1 MGVTASHAAKRI
13 AHVGIASMF
22 EFIRKN
28 RLFFI
33 AGIGLLVALLV
44 YTLNLPRVEQANLVE
59 RAAGNI
65 MAPVQA
71 EASRAAA
78 FPLRI
83 WNEYLSLVGVA
94 RENQLLKDDIRTMN
108 ERLALLEET
117 RQENQRLTALL
128 NLKDKAVEKTVSA
141 RVIGEDVTPWFKT
154 ITINCGFDDGVQDG
168 MPVLAAGGIVGRTIK
183 VSASSS
189 KVMLLTDNASGIS
202 AIIQRSRARGVVKGK
217 GEDLCSLEFAMRG
230 EDVQVG
236 DQVVSSGLGG
246 VFAKGHLIG
255 EVTMVKK
262 GEFGVFQTVTIR
274 PSVNISRLEE
284 VLVVLHKSVE

>member
-1 MGVTASHAAKRI
+1 
-13 AHVGIASMF
+13 MF

-28 RLFFI
+28 RLLFT
-33 AGIGLLVALLV
+33 AGISLLIALLI
-44 YTLNLPRVEQANLVE
+44 YTLNLPQVEKANLVE
-59 RAAGNI
+59 RATGNI
-65 MAPVQA
+65 VAPVQA
-71 EASRAAA
+71 EANRAAA

-94 RENQLLKDDIRTMN
+94 QENQRLKNDIRKMN
-108 ERLALLEET
+108 ERLALTKET
-117 RQENQRLTALL
+117 RQENERLTALL
-128 NLKDKAVEKTVSA
+128 DLKNNTVEKSVAA

-154 ITINCGFDDGVQDG
+154 ITINCGFDAGLQDG

-183 VSASSS
+183 VADNSS
-189 KVMLLTDNASGIS
+189 KVMLLTDNASGI
-202 AIIQRSRARGVVKGK
+202 AATIQRSRARGVVKGS
-217 GEDLCSLEFAMRG
+217 GDDLCSLEFAMRG

-236 DQVVSSGLGG
+236 DQVITSGLGG

-262 GEFGVFQTVTIR
+262 GEFGVFQTVTVR

-284 VLVVLHKSVE
+284 VLVVLHKNGE